1 MWSEKT
7 SMSKG
12 TSICREAHSL
22 LNIELS
28 SGVCC
33 CHVVDFDQYFMFYTL
48 KTLCML
54 STSLE
59 PCCQAGDKMSINIM
73 NWHFFF
79 PVFQTVEVSTRA
91 RGLQRWLITWSR
103 NVCVGSR
110 PCTSRVSRF
119 HSASLCVWELIWS
132 NSFLLVAVRRFEVP
146 CCCLLHSAEELI

>member
-91 RGLQRWLITWSR
+91 GGLQRWLITWSR

-132 NSFLLVAVRRFEVP
+132 HSFLLVAVRHFEVP
-146 CCCLLHSAEELI
+146 CCCLFRS